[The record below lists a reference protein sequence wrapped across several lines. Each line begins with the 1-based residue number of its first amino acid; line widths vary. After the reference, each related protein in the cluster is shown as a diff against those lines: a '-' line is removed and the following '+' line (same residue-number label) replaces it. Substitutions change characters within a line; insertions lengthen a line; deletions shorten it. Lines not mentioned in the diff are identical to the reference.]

1 MYVLDTDILSLLFA
15 GHPPVLGRQTTV
27 PSSEIAITIV
37 TRIEVLQGRFDFLL
51 RAASGDE
58 LLRAQDWLDRTV
70 RSLAQVET
78 VIAID
83 VATAAQFDSL
93 RKNKKLKKIGRRDL
107 LIAAI
112 SLAERPTLVTR
123 NLKDFRHVPGLQ
135 VENWAD

>member
-15 GHPPVLGRQTTV
+15 GHPPVLRRQTTV
-27 PSSEIAITIV
+27 PPSEIAITIV

-58 LLRAQDWLDRTV
+58 LLRAQGWLDRTV

-78 VIAID
+78 VIPID
-83 VATAAQFDSL
+83 LATAAQFDSL

-112 SLAERPTLVTR
+112 SLAERATLVTR